1 MSRMGRDTAAGAFPW
16 LTSLAIAV
24 PAFTLATAGAAVGL
38 ETPLGI
44 ALVAAGALYLIVDL
58 AVLQPL
64 VEERAAIDQGPEMA
78 AQRFLQRAL
87 EADDILEVSAEFQRA
102 VSSALGDTR
111 AVLVA
116 PSADGGVR
124 ILAGG
129 KEEMTHELGD
139 ATSAFLW
146 LGDTVSPIYRAELE
160 RAGQDGA
167 AEARL
172 LMSKLGGDVLLPLRH
187 RGLLLG
193 LGIIGPPVEPG
204 NTRLD
209 AFYRAMRAYTTVAVA
224 NTFLDAEAR
233 DRRQLTQTFDLAT
246 AVQEALMPSE
256 RPVRRPSY
264 ALRGV
269 YRPVAE
275 CGGDLWAWRDLGDDR
290 VLLVVADA
298 TGHGAAP
305 ALLAAVAKGTIDAR
319 WQTDGADLDPGQLL
333 AALNRTVYRSGR
345 RRYLMTA
352 FAAVVDA
359 GTGRVTFAN
368 AGQNFPLV
376 IGGRGLEQLVARG
389 DALGVQPEA
398 TYETLGRNL
407 ELGDKLLLY
416 TDGFTEAGSPHM
428 DPFGE
433 KRFRALV
440 AGLANQPAVRLPDLL
455 VARVE
460 EYVDGTP
467 LGDDMTCVA
476 FELSSE
482 S

>member
-1 MSRMGRDTAAGAFPW
+1 MAREAASRGFPW
-16 LTSLAIAV
+16 LMNLALAA
-24 PAFTLATAGAAVGL
+24 PGFTLATAGAAIGL
-38 ETPLGI
+38 EKP
-44 ALVAAGALYLIVDL
+44 VGALTLAIGAIYLALDL
-58 AVLQPL
+58 LVIQPRL
-64 VEERAAIDQGPEMA
+64 ELRGGSDQAGELA

-87 EADDILEVSAEFQRA
+87 EADDILDVSEEFEDA
-102 VSSALGDTR
+102 VTSALGATR

-116 PSADGGVR
+116 PSPDGGVR

-129 KEEMTHELGD
+129 KEEVARDLGD
-139 ATSAFLW
+139 ATTAFLW
-146 LGDTVSPIYRAELE
+146 LGDTVNPIYRSELE
-160 RAGQDGA
+160 GAGQEGA
-167 AEARL
+167 AEARQ
-172 LMSKLGGDVLLPLRH
+172 LMDKLGGDVLLPLRH

-193 LGIIGPPVEPG
+193 LGLIGPPVDPG
-204 NTRLD
+204 QTRLD

-246 AVQEALMPSE
+246 AVQESLMPSE

-290 VLLVVADA
+290 LLLVVADA

-305 ALLAAVAKGTIDAR
+305 SLLAAVAKGTIDAH
-319 WQTDGADLDPGQLL
+319 WQMEGADLDPGQLL
-333 AALNRTVYRSGR
+333 SALNRAVYRSGR

-389 DALGVQPEA
+389 DALGVAPEVR
-398 TYETLGRNL
+398 YETLGRNL
-407 ELGDKLLLY
+407 ELGDKILLY
-416 TDGFTEAGSPHM
+416 TDGFTEAGSPYIE
-428 DPFGE
+428 PFGE

-440 AGLANQPAVRLPDLL
+440 AGMANQPAVRMPDLL
-455 VARVE
+455 MARVE
-460 EYVDGTP
+460 EYVEGTP
-467 LGDDMTCVA
+467 LGDDLTCVA
-476 FELSSE
+476 FELSSDT
-482 S
+482 

>member
-1 MSRMGRDTAAGAFPW
+1 VSEEFED
-16 LTSLAIAV
+16 AV
-24 PAFTLATAGAAVGL
+24 T
-38 ETPLGI
+38 
-44 ALVAAGALYLIVDL
+44 
-58 AVLQPL
+58 
-64 VEERAAIDQGPEMA
+64 
-78 AQRFLQRAL
+78 
-87 EADDILEVSAEFQRA
+87 
-102 VSSALGDTR
+102 SALGATR

-116 PSADGGVR
+116 PSPDGGVR

-129 KEEMTHELGD
+129 KEEVAQDLGD

-146 LGDTVSPIYRAELE
+146 LGDTVNPIYRSELE

-167 AEARL
+167 EEARQ

-193 LGIIGPPVEPG
+193 LGLIGPPVSAG
-204 NTRLD
+204 RIRLD

-233 DRRQLTQTFDLAT
+233 DRRQLTQSFDLAT
-246 AVQEALMPSE
+246 AVQESLMPSE
-256 RPVRRPSY
+256 RPVRRSTY

-275 CGGDLWAWRDLGDDR
+275 CGGDLWAWRDLGEDR
-290 VLLVVADA
+290 VLLLVADA

-305 ALLAAVAKGTIDAR
+305 ALLAAVAKGTIDAH
-319 WQTDGADLDPGQLL
+319 WQLAGGDLDPGQLL
-333 AALNRTVYRSGR
+333 SALNRAIYRSGR

-359 GTGRVTFAN
+359 GTGRITFAN

-376 IGGRGLEQLVARG
+376 IGVRGLEQLVARG

-398 TYETLGRNL
+398 RYETLGRNL
-407 ELGDKLLLY
+407 ELGDKVLLY

-428 DPFGE
+428 EPFGE

-440 AGLANQPAVRLPDLL
+440 ASLANQPAVRLPDHL
-455 VARVE
+455 VGRVE
-460 EYVDGTP
+460 EYVEGAP

>member
-1 MSRMGRDTAAGAFPW
+1 MARDAAAGGFPW
-16 LTSLAIAV
+16 AMSVTLAA
-24 PAFTLATAGAAVGL
+24 PAFALAVSGAAIGL
-38 ETPLGI
+38 HHVVGI
-44 ALVAAGALYLIVDL
+44 ALVAAGAIYLLIDL
-58 AVLQPL
+58 VLLQPRL
-64 VEERAAIDQGPEMA
+64 EARSGGDEDGEVA

-87 EADDILEVSAEFQRA
+87 EADDILDVSEEFEDA
-102 VSSALGDTR
+102 VQAALGSTR

-116 PSADGGVR
+116 PSPDGGVR

-129 KEEMTHELGD
+129 KEEVAQDLGD

-146 LGDTVSPIYRAELE
+146 LGDTVNPIYRSELE
-160 RAGQDGA
+160 RAGQEGA
-167 AEARL
+167 ADARQ
-172 LMSKLGGDVLLPLRH
+172 LMAKLGGDVLLPLRH

-193 LGIIGPPVEPG
+193 LGLLGPPVTPG
-204 NTRLD
+204 RTRLD

-233 DRRQLTQTFDLAT
+233 DRDRLTQTFDLAT

-256 RPVRRPSY
+256 RPVRRPTY

-305 ALLAAVAKGTIDAR
+305 ALLAAVAKGTIDAH
-319 WQTDGADLDPGQLL
+319 WQLHGGDLEPGHLL
-333 AALNRTVYRSGR
+333 SALNRAVYRSGR
-345 RRYLMTA
+345 RRYLMTG
-352 FAAVVDA
+352 FAAVIDA
-359 GTGRVTFAN
+359 GTGRITFAN

-376 IGGRGLEQLVARG
+376 LGARGLEQLVARG

-398 TYETLGRNL
+398 RYETLGRNL

-428 DPFGE
+428 EPFGE

-440 AGLANQPAVRLPDLL
+440 AGMASQPAVRLPDLL

-460 EYVDGTP
+460 EYLEGSP
-467 LGDDMTCVA
+467 LTDDMTCVA

>member
-1 MSRMGRDTAAGAFPW
+1 MARDTAAGGFPW
-16 LTSLAIAV
+16 VTSLALAA
-24 PAFTLATAGAAVGL
+24 PAFTLATAGAALGL
-38 ETPLGI
+38 ESPTGL
-44 ALVAAGALYLIVDL
+44 ALVVTGALYLMVDL
-58 AVLQPL
+58 VVLQPRL
-64 VEERAAIDQGPEMA
+64 EARTAGQTSGDLA

-87 EADDILEVSAEFQRA
+87 EANDILDVSEEFEDA
-102 VSSALGDTR
+102 VTAALGSTR

-116 PSADGGVR
+116 PSPDGGVR

-129 KEEMTHELGD
+129 KEEVAQDLGD
-139 ATSAFLW
+139 ATTAFLW
-146 LGDTVSPIYRAELE
+146 LGDTVNPIYRAELE
-160 RAGQDGA
+160 QAGQEGA
-167 AEARL
+167 AEARQ
-172 LMSKLGGDVLLPLRH
+172 LMDKLGGDVLLPLRH

-193 LGIIGPPVEPG
+193 LGLIGPPVNESR
-204 NTRLD
+204 TRLD

-233 DRRQLTQTFDLAT
+233 DRRQLTQSFDLAT
-246 AVQEALMPSE
+246 AVQESLMPSE

-290 VLLVVADA
+290 VLLLVADA

-305 ALLAAVAKGTIDAR
+305 ALLAAVAKGTIDAH
-319 WQTDGADLDPGQLL
+319 WQMAGGDLDPGELL
-333 AALNRTVYRSGR
+333 SALNRAVYRSGR

-359 GTGRVTFAN
+359 GTGRITFSN

-389 DALGVQPEA
+389 DALGVQPE
-398 TYETLGRNL
+398 TSYETLGRNL
-407 ELGDKLLLY
+407 ELGDKVLLY
-416 TDGFTEAGSPHM
+416 TDGFTEAGSPQM
-428 DPFGE
+428 EPFGE

-460 EYVDGTP
+460 EYVEGTP

-476 FELSSE
+476 FELSSDQ
-482 S
+482 

>member
-1 MSRMGRDTAAGAFPW
+1 MGRATAAGAFPW
-16 LTSLAIAV
+16 VTSLAVAV
-24 PAFTLATAGAAVGL
+24 PAFTLATAGAALGL
-38 ETPLGI
+38 ETPLGVG
-44 ALVAAGALYLIVDL
+44 LVAAGAIYLMFDL
-58 AVLQPL
+58 AVLQPRI
-64 VEERAAIDQGPEMA
+64 EARAGEAAAGELA

-87 EADDILEVSAEFQRA
+87 EANDILEVSAEFGDA
-102 VSSALGDTR
+102 VTAALGETR

-116 PSADGGVR
+116 PSASGGVR
-124 ILAGG
+124 ILAAGV
-129 KEEMTHELGD
+129 EEQAHDLGD

-146 LGDTVSPIYRAELE
+146 LGDTVNPIYRSELE
-160 RAGQDGA
+160 RAGQEGA
-167 AEARL
+167 AEARQ
-172 LMSKLGGDVLLPLRH
+172 LMSKLGGEVLLPLRH

-193 LGIIGPPVEPG
+193 LGLIGPAVEPG
-204 NTRLD
+204 RTRLD

-224 NTFLDAEAR
+224 NTYLDAEAR

-246 AVQEALMPSE
+246 AVQESLMPSE
-256 RPVRRPSY
+256 RPVRRPAY

-275 CGGDLWAWRDLGDDR
+275 CGGDLWVWRDLGDDR

-305 ALLAAVAKGTIDAR
+305 ALLAAVAKGTIDAH
-319 WQTDGADLDPGQLL
+319 WQLEGADLEPGQLL
-333 AALNRTVYRSGR
+333 SALNRAVYRAGR

-359 GTGRVTFAN
+359 GTGRVKFAN

-389 DALGVQPEA
+389 DALGVQAET
-398 TYETLGRNL
+398 TYETFGRNL

-416 TDGFTEAGSPHM
+416 TDGFTEAGSPHKE
-428 DPFGE
+428 PFGE

-460 EYVDGTP
+460 EYVEGAA
-467 LGDDMTCVA
+467 LGDDMTVIA

>member
-1 MSRMGRDTAAGAFPW
+1 MGRDTAAGAFPW
-16 LTSLAIAV
+16 VTSLALAA
-24 PAFTLATAGAAVGL
+24 PAFTLATAGAAIGFDR
-38 ETPLGI
+38 PIGI
-44 ALVAAGALYLIVDL
+44 VLIAAGALYLLVDL
-58 AVLQPL
+58 AVLQPRL
-64 VEERAAIDQGPEMA
+64 ESRIGGDVTGELA

-87 EADDILEVSAEFQRA
+87 EADDILEVSAEFEDA
-102 VSSALGDTR
+102 VTAALGQTR

-116 PSADGGVR
+116 PSPDGGVR

-129 KEEMTHELGD
+129 EEEVAQDLGD

-146 LGDTVSPIYRAELE
+146 LGDTVNPIYRADIE
-160 RAGQDGA
+160 RAGQEGA
-167 AEARL
+167 AEARQ

-193 LGIIGPPVEPG
+193 LGLIGPPADPG
-204 NTRLD
+204 RTRLD

-233 DRRQLTQTFDLAT
+233 DRRQLAQTFDLAT
-246 AVQEALMPSE
+246 AVQEALMPGE

-290 VLLVVADA
+290 VLLLVADA

-305 ALLAAVAKGTIDAR
+305 ALLAAVAKGTIDAH
-319 WQTDGADLDPGQLL
+319 WQLHGGDLDPGRLL
-333 AALNRTVYRSGR
+333 SALNRAMYRSGR

-352 FAAVVDA
+352 FAAVVNA
-359 GTGRVTFAN
+359 GTGRITFAN

-407 ELGDKLLLY
+407 ELGDKVLLY
-416 TDGFTEAGSPHM
+416 TDGFTEAGSPYM
-428 DPFGE
+428 EPFGE
-433 KRFRALV
+433 KRFRSLV

-460 EYVDGTP
+460 EYVEGNP

-476 FELSSE
+476 FELSSD